1 MEFEQMRSKYTKVV
15 DAYGCLGILRINAG
29 ELYVL
34 FHERIL
40 TKLYYY
46 TKTTFKFTAPII
58 LSSKGELESLNCV
71 FSSQTLIKLQQ
82 K

>member
-34 FHERIL
+34 FREYLRVLH
-40 TKLYYY
+40 YY
-46 TKTTFKFTAPII
+46 TKTTIKFTAPII
-58 LSSKGELESLNCV
+58 LVKGNLSLNCV